1 MILLFYDSISEAVS
15 RRFVLEELKKRGQ
28 STDSSQFF
36 QFLREFFHLEEE
48 EDVTKEPLKSLKTEA
63 VVVTSKLRKLVGT
76 KASQKRTSYQNAVKK
91 TSLYIHKNWL
101 FQKKK
106 GEKVVHSGFFLCI
119 AQFFSVYIFS
129 MKCRL
134 RMPSFIII
142 G

>member
-28 STDSSQFF
+28 SPTDSSQFF
-36 QFLREFFHLEEE
+36 QFFREFFHLE
-48 EDVTKEPLKSLKTEA
+48 DVTKESLKSLKTEA

-106 GEKVVHSGFFLCI
+106 GGKSRPFR
-119 AQFFSVYIFS
+119 FFSMYCAIFF
-129 MKCRL
+129 RIYL
-134 RMPSFIII
+134 QYEV
-142 G
+142 

>member
-1 MILLFYDSISEAVS
+1 METVS
-15 RRFVLEELKKRGQ
+15 RRFVLEEIKKRGQ
-28 STDSSQFF
+28 SPTDSSQFF

-106 GEKVVHSGFFLCI
+106 GGKSRPFR
-119 AQFFSVYIFS
+119 FFSMYCAIFF
-129 MKCRL
+129 RIYL
-134 RMPSFIII
+134 QYEV
-142 G
+142 

>member
-28 STDSSQFF
+28 SPTDSSQFF
-36 QFLREFFHLEEE
+36 QFFREFFHL